1 MDKLKMK
8 TSDLTDE
15 NIGKIAEL
23 FPNVITEKEGDDGR
37 IVRAIDFNL
46 LRQELSKE
54 LVEDDNERYR
64 LDWPGKKASLLK
76 ANTPI
81 NKTLRPDRELSVD
94 FDKTENV
101 YIEGDNF
108 EVLKILQESY
118 LGKIKMIYIDPP
130 YNTGKDFVYRDNTTQ
145 SKEEYEEEI
154 GVADEEGG
162 KLFRNTDTN
171 GRFHSDWLSMMYERL
186 VVARDLLKD
195 DGVIFMSIDDHEVHN
210 LRKIGDE
217 VFGEENF
224 IENYVWESTFRPD
237 NSSKLERENAQH
249 VLLYS
254 KNKNTIKQLV
264 GIGKNTEGLP
274 SLTKNS
280 MKISKLKFLAG
291 EVETYLEDGLY
302 KKGLRDSGYELHDDV
317 NVKNGFI
324 VNDFSLSGRVIWG
337 QDYLSNQLKNGTKII
352 IKGDTFIPYSKKME
366 DGVLAP
372 TTIIP
377 KNIVGDV
384 LAGRAETKNLLNGS
398 IFDYPKPISLI
409 KYLLS
414 YLVENDYYVL
424 DFFAGSATTA
434 HAVIQLNA
442 EDGGKRKFIMAQ
454 LPEKTDEKS
463 EAYKAGYKT
472 ISEIGMERIRRAG
485 KKILE
490 DNADKL
496 KERETPLDIGFR
508 VYKTDSTNMK
518 DVYYNPAELK
528 QSEMDEYISNIKE
541 DRGSED
547 LLTQVMLDLG
557 LTLDLP
563 IEKKDIKGS
572 TVFFIAGN
580 SLVACF
586 DENMNIEII
595 DEIAKIKPLKVVF
608 RDACFKDDKDA
619 INMENKFKSLSPE
632 TVISVI

>member
-1 MDKLKMK
+1 M
-8 TSDLTDE
+8 
-15 NIGKIAEL
+15 
-23 FPNVITEKEGDDGR
+23 
-37 IVRAIDFNL
+37 
-46 LRQELSKE
+46 
-54 LVEDDNERYR
+54 
-64 LDWPGKKASLLK
+64 
-76 ANTPI
+76 
-81 NKTLRPDRELSVD
+81 
-94 FDKTENV
+94 
-101 YIEGDNF
+101 
-108 EVLKILQESY
+108 
-118 LGKIKMIYIDPP
+118 
-130 YNTGKDFVYRDNTTQ
+130 
-145 SKEEYEEEI
+145 
-154 GVADEEGG
+154 
-162 KLFRNTDTN
+162 
-171 GRFHSDWLSMMYERL
+171 
-186 VVARDLLKD
+186 
-195 DGVIFMSIDDHEVHN
+195 
-210 LRKIGDE
+210 
-217 VFGEENF
+217 
-224 IENYVWESTFRPD
+224 
-237 NSSKLERENAQH
+237 
-249 VLLYS
+249 
-254 KNKNTIKQLV
+254 
-264 GIGKNTEGLP
+264 
-274 SLTKNS
+274 
-280 MKISKLKFLAG
+280 
-291 EVETYLEDGLY
+291 
-302 KKGLRDSGYELHDDV
+302 